1 MYWCLDGIVTHS
13 RTMQFEDVHYATKAL
28 NELYGNTLGG
38 IVKNGGIRLSYSK
51 NPLGVRTPTSAGTS
65 ASSLQQQQGSA
76 HSGVASPFPP
86 ESYQARH
93 PFEVDTSMG
102 VRRDSSTATSLAGAY
117 SYSRSPPPP
126 RFFSPPPPANF
137 GMVPTAST
145 GNATAFPRGS
155 QAFGLPLPNGA
166 SSNFSPF
173 GLPLSSPRS
182 RANGLP
188 PSHTSIP
195 DQSSEASLAHDYPQH
210 FPHRALSPSSTTL
223 EAARAG

>member
-1 MYWCLDGIVTHS
+1 MCFVEFD
-13 RTMQFEDVHYATKAL
+13 DVHFATKAL

-51 NPLGVRTPTSAGTS
+51 NPLGVRTPTSAGTG
-65 ASSLQQQQGSA
+65 ASLVQQQQGNV

-86 ESYQARH
+86 ESFQLRH
-93 PFEVDTSMG
+93 PFDVDASIGM
-102 VRRDSSTATSLAGAY
+102 RRDSSNTTSLSGAY

-126 RFFSPPPPANF
+126 RFFSPPPSSTNF
-137 GMVPTAST
+137 GIAPVPSVS
-145 GNATAFPRGS
+145 NANAFPRGS
-155 QAFGLPLPNGA
+155 QAFGLPSPNGLP
-166 SSNFSPF
+166 STFSPF

-188 PSHTSIP
+188 PSHALIP
-195 DQSSEASLAHDYPQH
+195 DQSSEGSLAHDHPQH